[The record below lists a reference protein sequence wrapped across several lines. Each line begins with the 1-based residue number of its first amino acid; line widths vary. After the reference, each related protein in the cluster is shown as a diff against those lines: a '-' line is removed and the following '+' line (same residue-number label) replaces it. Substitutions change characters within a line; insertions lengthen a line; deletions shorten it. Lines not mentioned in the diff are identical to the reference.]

1 MKLLKAQTDSA
12 AAGAASRD
20 VNVQP
25 AATVQVGSPPA
36 AAEQVPAIKTQQPA
50 AAAPSPDEEVH
61 EAVPHALVP
70 AAGLQLDSAAQTA
83 LAGSAAVAQA
93 ALAGSA
99 AVAQQLGSTLAPG
112 ADPVEEGP
120 SDSNPDRPMAE
131 PVEEDSTASI
141 PNSPFEVSLV
151 TAVMCRHLCTAG
163 PPDSRKGAHTCTAG
177 TL

>member
-1 MKLLKAQTDSA
+1 MRLLKAQTDSA

-50 AAAPSPDEEVH
+50 AAAPSPDEAVH
-61 EAVPHALVP
+61 EAAPHAPAP
-70 AAGLQLDSAAQTA
+70 AAGLQLDSAAQ
-83 LAGSAAVAQA
+83 A
-93 ALAGSA
+93 ALAGSV

-131 PVEEDSTASI
+131 PVEADSTASN
-141 PNSPFEVSLV
+141 PKWPFEVSLV
-151 TAVMCRHLCTAG
+151 AAVMCRHLCTAG
-163 PPDSRKGAHTCTAG
+163 PPDSRKGVRTCTAG